1 MIGVLQRTLSAVAL
15 LAAAAWLGGLVALGA
30 VVAPV
35 VFSMVSWPSNAD
47 AMIVVFRRFDLV
59 AMSCGALLLATEA
72 VRAIAGVP
80 LTRLDYTRAAL
91 SLLAAGAAVFEG
103 VRVSPRIAQLHTA
116 GAIRGVGG
124 PGIELARLH
133 DLAESCGKAEVWL
146 LVVVVVLHAIG
157 TRTTEAASAPLKRL

>member
-1 MIGVLQRTLSAVAL
+1 MTGVLHRTLSAVAL

-35 VFSMVSWPSNAD
+35 VFALVSWPSNAD
-47 AMIVVFRRFDLV
+47 AMTIVFRHFDLV

-72 VRAIAGVP
+72 VRAVAGAP
-80 LTRLDYTRAAL
+80 SSRLDQGRAVL
-91 SLLAAGAAVFEG
+91 SLLAAGGAVFEG
-103 VRVSPRIAQLHTA
+103 VHVSPRIAALHAA

-133 DLAESCGKAEVWL
+133 DLAESCGKAQVLL
-146 LVVVVVLHAIG
+146 LVIVIVLHAIG
-157 TRTTEAASAPLKRL
+157 TKTTDPPRPS